1 MVLVSI
7 HVRPTSGYH
16 HPNKIDHLLI
26 DSAERLETIQEKY
39 STAGSSTTRLYYGD
53 HELPLNSSIG
63 SHNFDDGTILE
74 CCRSP
79 AMSAALTACLKDFEK
94 IKKLSVQERTMEN
107 LMKVLQTPT
116 HIRNDPDHEMWE
128 SWSND
133 KLKTRT
139 INLATIKAVLQRQG
153 RYHVHDLPKCTDCP
167 SLFAALEQ
175 HNVWTGGNCGSV
187 FKQQAHIFKPQKK
200 DGNPS
205 TNWILLEEKLRIQAT
220 IKREFST
227 GLLQFTPGYDAPSI
241 DWLEEFVRRDH
252 ARHCSTGQQNSLV
265 GRNDYASTAD
275 LHLAH
280 LVNTPTRQQSS
291 PLRSNG
297 SSRRSND
304 NRSLSAVAQS
314 SPTQRASSYIPQY
327 ASGPFAVLAAL
338 HLAMHSKHL
347 HSNGRRLL
355 TLTEDQLKRMAQPL
369 CRSNLYDKARIRGR
383 NAFACMDALIE
394 KQLVRKEIVRNNIA
408 GADGGEIEKWG
419 LLRDAEELGMKCANF
434 DRAVNH
440 VIPLRSFNRHT
451 DNLKSSMNIVL
462 CLDTREDVHLLDRLK
477 MSCEDEKV
485 PFIEKELPAG
495 DYLFIDQSGLEEYV
509 LPLVVERKSWSD
521 LADSCLGRGRALN
534 RLDCV
539 KLGSSSGCCSG
550 NCQLCKMKRCGCRR
564 VMFIIEGERCLGTD
578 SVHRTAKKCTKESC
592 CSACKLLSE
601 RHEVTQDALE
611 GVLHRLQIEHGCFIV
626 YSKSYYETMSLL
638 FDIRTLLEE
647 SNHIFGE
654 ERLLFETYA
663 SNARRKSSANVHHVQ
678 QPRPTR
684 VQDLNVETMVA
695 LVGSCEW
702 DLDLV
707 HSLCGETSDVG
718 ARPNS
723 PPSRRKTRDMSDDF
737 VIELNESEDDGD
749 SLSDLD
755 FANNDRTQ
763 TNNKTVYLDSDSDDE
778 IQLVTEIRGGG
789 DTYLSIDDEVE
800 ALSCEDVGARG
811 GIRNESQAVNI
822 GSDCESDDDPFSS
835 LSRFNKDERR
845 KSMVASLDSDDS
857 DSDDSIILL
866 GQGTSKNRTI
876 PASVPARPTMSG
888 KRGSMASSVAKR
900 LQYDSDD
907 DFQYKQP
914 CKTSELPASA
924 SASILKSTTPPSTT
938 KKRKASNDMNYE
950 KRNVNFHCTERVY
963 PLLILHGWDDYD
975 RQFHLRLDKM
985 WKEICPCIRDNGQMN
1000 DIYTESV
1007 SRLKAR
1013 IKDSGFALIRRRTL
1027 MRFTLWMQLAIG
1039 VQIRS
1044 VQRMRFADEIKSY
1057 FHQNETPLRAIRSLA
1072 LSSGSS
1078 APETTRLGPRLTP
1091 AATSTQRTVS
1101 RDRVFQSAAMTV
1113 GKNYPTSSN
1122 RDIDSV
1128 REARLKRFDKNSS
1141 DRHELNPST
1150 TWSCRECTFDNNLA
1164 DRICAMCGSGDPARL
1179 PSMAVQM
1186 WSCFRCTFQ
1195 NAIDYDVCS
1204 ACDTPKTPSSDMV
1217 AKAVSASLPSTYR
1230 PDNSISS
1237 SIDLPPKV
1245 ASKRVARCGA
1255 CGKED
1260 HTRANAT
1267 EFNCPAYNDE
1277 KEVERREMIRL
1288 KREQSLASEQAQI
1301 RAIEREVATSE
1312 KMQAELARINE
1323 ELKRNNERAEA
1334 FRKEELKR
1342 RKKKVE
1348 RLQKRQNG
1356 TT

>member
-39 STAGSSTTRLYYGD
+39 SSAGSSTTRLYYGD

-107 LMKVLQTPT
+107 LLKILQTPT
-116 HIRNDPDHEMWE
+116 HIRNDPDHEMWK

-153 RYHVHDLPKCTDCP
+153 RYHVHDLPKCTDCQ

-175 HNVWTGGNCGSV
+175 HNVWTNGNGGSA

-205 TNWILLEEKLRIQAT
+205 TNWILLEEKLRIQT
-220 IKREFST
+220 SIRSDFSS
-227 GLLQFTPGYDAPSI
+227 GLLQFTPGYDTPSI

-252 ARHCSTGQQNSLV
+252 ARHCSTEQQSSLV

-275 LHLAH
+275 PLAY
-280 LVNTPTRQQSS
+280 LVNTPPRQRSS

-297 SSRRSND
+297 SSRRSNN

-314 SPTQRASSYIPQY
+314 PPTQSASSYIPQY

-347 HSNGRRLL
+347 YSNGRRLL

-383 NAFACMDALIE
+383 NAFACMDGLIE
-394 KQLVRKEIVRNNIA
+394 KQLVRKEIVRNNNA

-419 LLRDAEELGMKCANF
+419 LLRDAEELGMKCADF

-440 VIPLRSFNRHT
+440 VIPLRSFNGHT
-451 DNLKSSMNIVL
+451 HKLKSSMHIAL
-462 CLDTREDVHLLDRLK
+462 CLDTREDVHLLERMK
-477 MSCEDEKV
+477 MSCKDENV

-521 LADSCLGRGRALN
+521 LADSCLGRGRAVN

-539 KLGSSSGCCSG
+539 KLGSSSGGCSG

-626 YSKSYYETMSLL
+626 YSRSYNETMSLL

-663 SNARRKSSANVHHVQ
+663 SNARRKSSAKVHQAQ

-684 VQDLNVETMVA
+684 VQDVNVETMVS

-707 HSLCGETSDVG
+707 HSFCGEVSDLG
-718 ARPNS
+718 ARPNYS
-723 PPSRRKTRDMSDDF
+723 PSRRKTSDKSDGI
-737 VIELNESEDDGD
+737 VIELNESEDDED

-755 FANNDRTQ
+755 CANNDRTQ
-763 TNNKTVYLDSDSDDE
+763 TNTVYLDSNSEDE

-789 DTYLSIDDEVE
+789 DKYNLSSDDEVE
-800 ALSCEDVGARG
+800 ALSYEGVEARG
-811 GIRNESQAVNI
+811 GIGNNSQASNI
-822 GSDCESDDDPFSS
+822 GSDCESDDDPFSN
-835 LSRFNKDERR
+835 LGRFNKDERR
-845 KSMVASLDSDDS
+845 KSMATSLDSDDS
-857 DSDDSIILL
+857 SSEDSIILL
-866 GQGTSKNRTI
+866 GQGNSAKNRTL
-876 PASVPARPTMSG
+876 PAAVPAKLTMSG

-900 LQYDSDD
+900 LHYDSDD
-907 DFQYKQP
+907 DSQYKQP
-914 CKTSELPASA
+914 CKASELPASA
-924 SASILKSTTPPSTT
+924 SALFKSTTPPSTT
-938 KKRKASNDMNYE
+938 KKRKASNYMNYE
-950 KRNVNFHCTERVY
+950 KRNVNLHCTERVY
-963 PLLILHGWDDYD
+963 PLLILHGWADYD
-975 RQFHLRLDKM
+975 RQFHHRLDKM
-985 WKEICPCIRDNGQMN
+985 WKEICPYKSDNDQMN
-1000 DIYTESV
+1000 DFYTESV
-1007 SRLKAR
+1007 YRLKAR
-1013 IKDSGFALIRRRTL
+1013 IQDSGFALIRRRTL

-1057 FHQNETPLRAIRSLA
+1057 FHQSETPLRAIRSLA
-1072 LSSGSS
+1072 LSSGSF
-1078 APETTRLGPRLTP
+1078 APETTRLGPRSTP
-1091 AATSTQRTVS
+1091 AASSTHRTAS
-1101 RDRVFQSAAMTV
+1101 RDRVFQSAMKSV
-1113 GKNYPTSSN
+1113 DKNYPTSSN

-1128 REARLKRFDKNSS
+1128 REARLKRFDKQSS
-1141 DRHELNPST
+1141 ERQDQNPIT
-1150 TWSCRECTFDNNLA
+1150 TWSCLECTFENNLA
-1164 DRICAMCGSGDPARL
+1164 DATCAMCGCIAPSKL
-1179 PSMAVQM
+1179 PSMTVQM
-1186 WSCFRCTFQ
+1186 WSCSRCTFQ
-1195 NAIDYDVCS
+1195 NEIDCNVCS
-1204 ACDTPKTPSSDMV
+1204 ACDTPKTTSLDIV
-1217 AKAVSASLPSTYR
+1217 AKAVSTSLPSPYR
-1230 PDNSISS
+1230 PNHSMSS
-1237 SIDLPPKV
+1237 SKV

-1277 KEVERREMIRL
+1277 KEVDRREKIRL
-1288 KREQSLASEQAQI
+1288 KREESLASEQAQI
-1301 RAIEREVATSE
+1301 RAIEREAATSE

-1323 ELKRNNERAEA
+1323 ELKRNNERAES
-1334 FRKEELKR
+1334 FRREEIKR
-1342 RKKKVE
+1342 RKRKVQ